1 MDRFELAERE
11 RLAEEEAYTV
21 KRALPRIDVE
31 TPSGER
37 NATRFGKR
45 KRKPPEARHVG
56 MQPHLIQT
64 TNAERS

>member
-31 TPSGER
+31 TLSGER

-45 KRKPPEARHVG
+45 KPREHRQVG
-56 MQPHLIQT
+56 MQPHPIQT
-64 TNAERS
+64 TNAEPS